1 MNAGDSAPGGIHP
14 LPSPPK
20 LAPLLATLGSSHRS
34 VAALAHSTHKVA
46 VATGAHLV
54 AAEMAVA
61 SAHMEA
67 AARYD
72 RAAHLLAR
80 RIDSSTISR
89 SALSAAYGRRIM
101 ALLGRSAALSART
114 SRIAARMS
122 RRVPDGGL
130 ASACDMRDTSS
141 AIEENA
147 RLTRETREST
157 RENLSLRAK
166 IVALRERTA
175 RPA

>member
-1 MNAGDSAPGGIHP
+1 MARSA
-14 LPSPPK
+14 
-20 LAPLLATLGSSHRS
+20 
-34 VAALAHSTHKVA
+34 HKVA

-61 SAHMEA
+61 CAHLEA

-72 RAAHLLAR
+72 SAARLLAR
-80 RIDSSTISR
+80 RIDSSSG
-89 SALSAAYGRRIM
+89 SNSVLSAAYGRRIM
-101 ALLGRSAALSART
+101 ELLGRSVALSART
-114 SRIAARMS
+114 SRIVARMS
-122 RRVPDGGL
+122 RRVPDGL

-157 RENLSLRAK
+157 RESLSLRADL
-166 IVALRERTA
+166 AATYERIA
-175 RPA
+175 RMA

>member
-1 MNAGDSAPGGIHP
+1 MDAGDGAPGGIPP

-20 LAPLLATLGSSHRS
+20 IAPLLDTLGASHRI
-34 VAALAHSTHKVA
+34 VASLAYCTHKVA
-46 VATGAHLV
+46 VVAGAHLV

-72 RAAHLLAR
+72 SAAHLLAR
-80 RIDSSTISR
+80 RLDSSSGSN

-101 ALLGRSAALSART
+101 ALLGRSAALSAKT
-114 SRIAARMS
+114 SRIVARMS
-122 RRVPDGGL
+122 RRIHDGL
-130 ASACDMRDTSS
+130 ESAGDVRDVRD

-147 RLTRETREST
+147 RRTRETREIV
-157 RENLSLRAK
+157 REHLSLRADLAAACK
-166 IVALRERTA
+166 RAARTA
-175 RPA
+175 